1 MMINGEDLSGGL
13 REEFTCQFCGKR
25 FSVSKRFLEIVGG
38 VEYIPQK
45 CTECFDKE
53 MKQTQAAEIRKIR
66 EQLPDIYISAFG
78 LGDDLRHASFENFK
92 PQSERQMKAFQ
103 YAKEFVTNSD
113 YIVLFFGKTGN
124 GKSHLAVSMLREWCS
139 KDQPKCEYVTEK
151 EIFDD
156 LMTALSSKTTTV
168 ESVVKRYVK
177 VEQLVID
184 EIGRAESTPF
194 KKENLLAIV
203 TQRLERKKKTVIIG
217 NMTKDAIVNYFSDA
231 VISRMQAGGK
241 SFLFVDKD
249 YRYRESKA

>member
-1 MMINGEDLSGGL
+1 MINDEDLSGGL

-25 FSVSKRFLEIVGG
+25 FSVSKRFLDIAGD
-38 VEYIPQK
+38 YIPQQ
-45 CTECFDKE
+45 CPECYDKE
-53 MKQTQAAEIRKIR
+53 REQEKAAEMRKIR
-66 EQLPDIYISAFG
+66 EKLPDIYLASFN
-78 LGDDLRHASFENFK
+78 LGYDLKHASFENFQ
-92 PQSERQMKAFQ
+92 PQSERQMKAFE
-103 YAKEFVTNSD
+103 YAREFVSNDD

-124 GKSHLAVSMLREWCS
+124 GKTHLAVSMLREWCS
-139 KDQPKCEYVTEK
+139 KDQPDCEYVTEK

-156 LMTALSSKTTTV
+156 LMTALSSKTTTM
-168 ESVVKRYVK
+168 ESVVKRYVN

-231 VISRMQAGGK
+231 IISRMQAGGK
-241 SFLFVDKD
+241 SFLFMDRD